1 MIEPVD
7 GVPRFMRFLAL
18 CWSLQREARFVF
30 GRRVEESVNRA
41 EARVSCAEERV
52 NRAEARTNRAEARIN
67 RGGGAPVVWRGWVPE
82 ALAVRKGAY
91 HPGCPKRN

>member
-30 GRRVEESVNRA
+30 GRRVEE
-41 EARVSCAEERV
+41 RV
-52 NRAEARTNRAEARIN
+52 NRAEARTNRTEARIN